1 MDARGEAWMPS
12 LKIYVGTMTGTAEM
26 VAQEIQ
32 DRLLAA
38 DVTCETQSMDGLDA
52 TALAPGATY
61 LICTSTYGQG
71 DVPDNAQAFF
81 TSLETERPN
90 LAGIGFGLFGL
101 GDRTYR
107 ETFCFGPKR
116 FQALLTGLGARLIGE
131 PVYHDASA
139 GTMAEEVAVEWVDG
153 WLAAWQAESASPE
166 PAESVSH

>member
-1 MDARGEAWMPS
+1 MAS

-26 VAQEIQ
+26 AAQEIQ
-32 DRLLAA
+32 DYLEAA
-38 DVTCETQSMDGLDA
+38 KIACETQSMDGLDA
-52 TALAPGATY
+52 TAFAPGGTY

-81 TSLETERPN
+81 TSLETERPD
-90 LAGIGFGLFGL
+90 LTGVGFGLFGL

-116 FQALLTGLGARLIGE
+116 FQALLTQLGARLIGE

-139 GTMAEEVAVEWVDG
+139 GTMAEEVAVEWIET
-153 WLAAWQAESASPE
+153 WLASWQAERAPPR
-166 PAESVSH
+166 PAETVAH

>member
-1 MDARGEAWMPS
+1 MAS

-26 VAQEIQ
+26 VAEEIQ
-32 DRLLAA
+32 DRLAA
-38 DVTCETQSMDGLDA
+38 AKIACETQSMDGLDA
-52 TALAPGATY
+52 TAFERGGTY

-81 TSLETERPN
+81 TSLETERPD
-90 LAGIGFGLFGL
+90 LTGVGFGLFGL

-116 FQALLTGLGARLIGE
+116 FQTLLTQLGARLIGE

-139 GTMAEEVAVEWVDG
+139 GTMAEEVAVDGVNG
-153 WLAAWQAESASPE
+153 WLVSWRAESAPPR
-166 PAESVSH
+166 PAETVPQ

>member
-1 MDARGEAWMPS
+1 MPS

-26 VAQEIQ
+26 VAVEIQ
-32 DRLLAA
+32 DRLAA
-38 DVTCETQSMDGLDA
+38 AKIACATLSMDGLDA
-52 TALAPGATY
+52 TALKPGETY

-81 TSLETERPN
+81 ASLESERPD
-90 LAGIGFGLFGL
+90 LTGVGFGLFGL

-116 FQALLTGLGARLIGE
+116 FQALLTALGARLIGE

-139 GTMAEEVAVEWVDG
+139 GTMAEEVAVDWIDG
-153 WLAAWQAESASPE
+153 WLVTWQSESAAARPVE
-166 PAESVSH
+166 TVPQ

>member
-1 MDARGEAWMPS
+1 MPS

-26 VAQEIQ
+26 AAQEIE
-32 DRLLAA
+32 DRLAA
-38 DVTCETQSMDGLDA
+38 AGIDCETASMDGLEASAFA
-52 TALAPGATY
+52 TGGTY

-81 TSLETERPN
+81 TSLETARPD
-90 LAGIGFGLFGL
+90 LSGIAFGLFGL

-116 FQALLTGLGARLIGE
+116 FQKLLTELGARLIGE

-139 GTMAEEVAVEWVDG
+139 GTMAEEVAGEWVET
-153 WLAAWQAESASPE
+153 WLAVWQAESKPPLPTGIEARL
-166 PAESVSH
+166 